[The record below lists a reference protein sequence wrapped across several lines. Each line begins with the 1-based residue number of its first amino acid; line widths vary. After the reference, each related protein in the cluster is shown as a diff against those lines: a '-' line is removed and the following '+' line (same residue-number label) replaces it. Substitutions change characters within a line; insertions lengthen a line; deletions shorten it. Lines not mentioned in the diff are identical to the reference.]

1 MKKTKLA
8 EYLCDARTKANLT
21 QYDVASTLGYSTPQ
35 FISNWERGLS
45 HPPLDSLK
53 KLASLY
59 KISAD
64 ELFKIFL
71 QTSIEHVEESL
82 TKQFYKKSRKKA

>member
-1 MKKTKLA
+1 MKKTKLS
-8 EYLCDARTKANLT
+8 EYLYEVRTHAQLT
-21 QYDVASTLGYSTPQ
+21 QNDVAQALGYSTPQ

-53 KLASLY
+53 KLAALY
-59 KISAD
+59 KISSD

-82 TKQFYKKSRKKA
+82 TKQFYKKARKKA